1 MASSSEQS
9 VKTEPTMP
17 SSSSTEQCT
26 TMKSD
31 LDMTPKQEE
40 ETFEQFY
47 SEVKAIEK
55 RDSVLTPEQQIDRL
69 LRPGATYFNLN
80 PFEVLQIDP
89 STPFEEISKH
99 YRRLSMLVHPDK
111 NPTMTER
118 ASLAFEAINKAYK
131 MLEDE
136 KERKKC
142 LEVVDEARDRVEK
155 MCVFYVE
162 LFLSVKFIQ
171 EKRLKYKNQPIEEDS
186 PEGYKKSLWSVTC
199 KLFADIERLRVRE
212 EANKAE
218 ERKRKAEE
226 TTEREERLKLRKEWD
241 KNYEESR
248 ETRVNSWKSFQKVA
262 KSKES
267 MKGKT
272 TTYGKQRKR
281 IRIVKRKMIM
291 IDRPKIRIRSR

>member
-1 MASSSEQS
+1 MASSTQQTI
-9 VKTEPTMP
+9 KQEPSP
-17 SSSSTEQCT
+17 VSSSSSQKST
-26 TMKSD
+26 TTSTLK
-31 LDMTPKQEE
+31 EE
-40 ETFEQFY
+40 FNAIFKPEDATFEQFY

-55 RDSVLTPEQQIDRL
+55 RDSVLTPEQQINRL

-89 STPFEEISKH
+89 NTPFEEVAKH

-111 NPTMTER
+111 NPTMTDR

-136 KERKKC
+136 TERKKC
-142 LEVVDEARDRVEK
+142 LEVIEEGRERVEK
-155 MCVFYVE
+155 M
-162 LFLSVKFIQ
+162 IQ
-171 EKRLKYKNQPIEEDS
+171 EKRSKYKSQPIEEDT

-212 EANKAE
+212 ETNKTE

-226 TTEREERLKLRKEWD
+226 VTEREERTKLRKEWD

-248 ETRVNSWKSFQKVA
+248 QTRVNSWKSFQTVS
-262 KSKES
+262 KSKDAV
-267 MKGKT
+267 KGK
-272 TTYGKQRKR
+272 GPALFKP
-281 IRIVKRKMIM
+281 
-291 IDRPKIRIRSR
+291 PKYKPEPR

>member
-1 MASSSEQS
+1 MASSSEQTI
-9 VKTEPTMP
+9 KQEPLNST
-17 SSSSTEQCT
+17 SSTTIKDQFIT
-26 TMKSD
+26 TK
-31 LDMTPKQEE
+31 KEE
-40 ETFEQFY
+40 DETFEQFY

-89 STPFEEISKH
+89 STPFEDISKL

-111 NPTMTER
+111 NPSMPER

-136 KERKKC
+136 TERKKC
-142 LEVVDEARDRVEK
+142 LEVVEEARDRVEK
-155 MCVFYVE
+155 M
-162 LFLSVKFIQ
+162 IQ
-171 EKRLKYKNQPIEEDS
+171 EKRLKYKNQPIEEDT
-186 PEGYKKSLWSVTC
+186 PDGYKKSLWSVTC

-212 EANKAE
+212 ESMKAE

-226 TTEREERLKLRKEWD
+226 TTEREERTKLRKEWD

-248 ETRVNSWKSFQKVA
+248 ETRVNSWKSFQTV
-262 KSKES
+262 SKTKDS
-267 MKGKT
+267 NKGKT
-272 TTYGKQRKR
+272 PTLFKP
-281 IRIVKRKMIM
+281 
-291 IDRPKIRIRSR
+291 PKYKPEPR

>member
-1 MASSSEQS
+1 MATSTEQSIKTEPSMPNASSSEQL
-9 VKTEPTMP
+9 
-17 SSSSTEQCT
+17 T
-26 TMKSD
+26 TMKSE
-31 LDMTPKQEE
+31 LNMTTKQEE

-155 MCVFYVE
+155 M
-162 LFLSVKFIQ
+162 IQ
-171 EKRLKYKNQPIEEDS
+171 EKRLKYKNQSIDEDTS
-186 PEGYKKSLWSVTC
+186 DGYKKAMWSVTC

-262 KSKES
+262 KSKEPA
-267 MKGKT
+267 KGKAPT
-272 TTYGKQRKR
+272 LFKP
-281 IRIVKRKMIM
+281 
-291 IDRPKIRIRSR
+291 PKYKPEPR